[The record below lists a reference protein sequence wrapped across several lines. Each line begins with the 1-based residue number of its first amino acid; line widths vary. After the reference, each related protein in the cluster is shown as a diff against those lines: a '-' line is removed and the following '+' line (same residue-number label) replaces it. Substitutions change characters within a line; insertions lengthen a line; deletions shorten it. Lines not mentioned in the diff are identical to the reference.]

1 MFDLLPWMW
10 HHNSLTD
17 WKCAVHKSCL
27 THVCRSKSYHS
38 KGATDHVLV
47 CVSFCLPLKIHRQK
61 VTILV
66 VFVIRSLNTFRSVLY
81 LAWIHLMSI
90 NWVDGD
96 RLQIPIG
103 LIRWFGHVV
112 QLYWNIKREKS
123 LYMAIPQI
131 GSTFL
136 SWLLLCECVHGQ
148 AMGHLHWGHDSIV
161 WLVVNWH
168 NETFCYWIL
177 TISCITIA
185 SSPFVFPDPRRK
197 STLRKRI
204 TNPTHCKLINL

>member
-66 VFVIRSLNTFRSVLY
+66 VFVIRSLNTFHSVLY
-81 LAWIHLMSI
+81 LAWIHPMSI

-112 QLYWNIKREKS
+112 QLYWNIKRERS
-123 LYMAIPQI
+123 PYMAIPQI

-136 SWLLLCECVHGQ
+136 SWLLLCEYVCTRSSNGASTLWTWFNRVIGGQ
-148 AMGHLHWGHDSIV
+148 LAQWNLLLLNLNYKLH
-161 WLVVNWH
+161 NYC
-168 NETFCYWIL
+168 FL
-177 TISCITIA
+177 TICLSRSKTEKYIKETNNE
-185 SSPFVFPDPRRK
+185 SH
-197 STLRKRI
+197 TLQ
-204 TNPTHCKLINL
+204 TN